1 MALPKTLKNFDTF
14 QDGVSFMGQV
24 RSVTL
29 PKLARKMEDYRAGG
43 MDGTLKLDTGADAME
58 MSFSAGGYLRE
69 ALRKFG
75 ATSVGAVM
83 LRWAGAYQAEDT
95 GNYDAVEIVAR
106 GRYSEIDRG
115 DAKPGDTTEH
125 KFTMQ
130 VSYYKET
137 VNGVPLVEIDVPNN
151 VFIVDGVDILAQQRA
166 AIGHW

>member
-1 MALPKTLKNFDTF
+1 MALPKTLKNFDLF
-14 QDGVSFMGQV
+14 QNGESFMGQT

-58 MSFSAGGYLRE
+58 LSFAAGGYLASAIRQY
-69 ALRKFG
+69 G
-75 ATSVGAVM
+75 ATSVGAVQ

-95 GNYDAVEIVAR
+95 GMYESVEIVAR

-115 DAKPGDTTEH
+115 DAKTGDNTEH

-130 VSYYKET
+130 VAYYKES
-137 VNGVPLVEIDVPNN
+137 VNGVTLIEIDVPNN
-151 VFIVDGVDILAQQRA
+151 QFIVDGFDILAAQRA

>member
-29 PKLARKMEDYRAGG
+29 PKLARKMEDFRGAG

-58 MSFSAGGYLRE
+58 LGFTAGGYLRE

-75 ATSVGAVM
+75 ATSVGGVM

-95 GNYDAVEIVAR
+95 GIYESVEIVAR

-137 VNGVPLVEIDVPNN
+137 VNGVPLIEIDVPNN
-151 VFIVDGVDILAQQRA
+151 VFIVDGIDILAAQRA